1 MLKSMINSLKTP
13 MDIQI
18 RMSWNSTQFDWNY
31 VRAFLITAE
40 EGSLSAAGRILG
52 IAQPTVGR
60 QVAALEKELD
70 VTLFDRVGKQLVL
83 TQIGLELVEYVRQ
96 MSEAASRVSL
106 AVSGQSQ
113 ELDGEVCISATDSIA
128 ALCLPPIIKKLR
140 VCYPGIKIKVIA
152 SNELSNL
159 GQRQADIAIRN
170 IQPTHPDL
178 IAKKVCD
185 AAARLYGSK
194 EYIDKLG
201 RPITIAKLNQ
211 AEFAWFNRSAES
223 AMPLRK
229 FGLSITPEN
238 FTVVSENHLVQWEN
252 TKLGIA
258 LGLMIEGVG
267 DKEPLVERVLPE
279 SEVII
284 FPIWLVAHKQ
294 LKSSKRIRA
303 VFDLL
308 SDSLA
313 KLSVVDATLN

>member
-1 MLKSMINSLKTP
+1 MLKSMINSLKVP

-18 RMSWNSTQFDWNY
+18 RMNRKSIELDWNY
-31 VRAFLITAE
+31 AKTFLITAE

-83 TQIGLELVEYVRQ
+83 TQMGLELVEYVRQ
-96 MSEAASRVSL
+96 MSDAASRVSM
-106 AVSGQSQ
+106 AVSCQSQ

-128 ALCLPPIIKKLR
+128 ALCLPPILKKLR
-140 VCYPGIKIKVIA
+140 VRYPNIKIKVIA

-159 GQRQADIAIRN
+159 GQKEADIAIRN

-185 AAARLYGSK
+185 VAARLYGSR
-194 EYIDKLG
+194 EYIDTLG
-201 RPITIAKLNQ
+201 RPITVAKLN
-211 AEFAWFNRSAES
+211 AADFSWFNRSDEAIMS
-223 AMPLRK
+223 LRN
-229 FGLSITPEN
+229 FGLSITQDN
-238 FTVVSENHLVQWEN
+238 IAVASENHLVQWEN
-252 TKLGIA
+252 TKLGIG
-258 LGLMIEGVG
+258 LGIMIDAVG
-267 DKEPLVERVLPE
+267 DREPLVERVLPE

-294 LKSSKRIRA
+294 LKSSKHIRA
-303 VFDLL
+303 VFDFL
-308 SDSLA
+308 SDALA
-313 KLSVVDATLN
+313 ELSVVDASLN

>member
-1 MLKSMINSLKTP
+1 M
-13 MDIQI
+13 QI
-18 RMSWNSTQFDWNY
+18 RMSWNSVQFDWNNAM
-31 VRAFLITAE
+31 AFLVTAE
-40 EGSLSAAGRILG
+40 EGSLSAAGRALG

-70 VTLFDRVGKQLVL
+70 IILFDRVGKQLVL
-83 TQIGLELVEYVRQ
+83 TEIGLELVEYVRQ
-96 MSEAASRVSL
+96 MSEAASRVSI

-113 ELDGEVCISATDSIA
+113 ELNGEVCISATDSIA

-159 GQRQADIAIRN
+159 GKREADIAIRN

-185 AAARLYGSK
+185 VAARLYGSK

-201 RPITIAKLNQ
+201 RPITVAKLNN
-211 AEFAWFNRSAES
+211 AEFAWFDRSDES
-223 AMPLRK
+223 IKPLRN
-229 FGLSITPEN
+229 FGLSITQDN
-238 FTVVSENHLVQWEN
+238 FSVISENHLVQWEN
-252 TKLGIA
+252 TKLGVA
-258 LGLMIEGVG
+258 LGIMIEAVG
-267 DKEPLVERVLPE
+267 DREPLVERVLPD

-313 KLSVVDATLN
+313 ELSVVDATLN